1 MRPNRAQDFVKLS
14 LRSFVPD
21 VSRYDVVPDA
31 PAFPSDAPPVDGAL
45 DAVVLDVD
53 AGREHQNAC
62 RQSLFR
68 IRFASLKEWLP
79 LTGVRIAHDPR
90 LAELQ
95 VHEFHQAVLVLI
107 L

>member
-45 DAVVLDVD
+45 DAVVLDDESLEHPQPLSPHARLERMVYLAD
-53 AGREHQNAC
+53 ERNICAKFVSGR
-62 RQSLFR
+62 
-68 IRFASLKEWLP
+68 K
-79 LTGVRIAHDPR
+79 
-90 LAELQ
+90 
-95 VHEFHQAVLVLI
+95 I